1 MDMTRPEAVVAVPVA
16 PAAAPRWP
24 ALDALVSMVAIPLV
38 SLAVAFTI
46 SWQTGFRGLMPWAL
60 VLLVGPV
67 AGNTVMGRLRGRRS
81 GDIAIWS
88 AISIAAC
95 VAVLLAVAFVLIV
108 IVAVELGDWDGSQAN
123 D

>member
-1 MDMTRPEAVVAVPVA
+1 MDMTRPEAVVAAPAV

-38 SLAVAFTI
+38 TLGLAFVI

-60 VLLVGPV
+60 AILIGPV
-67 AGNTVMGRLRGRRS
+67 AGNALLGRLRGRRS
-81 GDIAIWS
+81 GDIAVWS
-88 AISIAAC
+88 AVSVAAC
-95 VAVLLAVAFVLIV
+95 VAVLMAVAFVLIV
-108 IVAVELGDWDGSQAN
+108 VVAVELGDWGGSRAG

>member
-1 MDMTRPEAVVAVPVA
+1 MDMTRPEAVLAVPAA

-24 ALDALVSMVAIPLV
+24 ALDALISLVAIPLV
-38 SLAVAFTI
+38 SLGIAFVI
-46 SWQTGFRGLMPWAL
+46 SWQTGFRSLMPWAL
-60 VLLVGPV
+60 AVLVGSI
-67 AGNTVMGRLRGRRS
+67 AGNTLLGRLRGRRS

-88 AISIAAC
+88 AISMAAC